1 MQWRNSSHMD
11 AVFKRSPANHSP
23 DIEAKFKNIIVE
35 QQGKKGLK
43 KNRRRKGSGALR
55 TFENMSS
62 RFSSTHTALQVPA
75 EPPSGRLPVIVKGK
89 NVLVTDKEEPKAQA
103 SPEDIRKILTKSK
116 LDKRASNNRSP

>member
-1 MQWRNSSHMD
+1 MD